1 MPAPAFRADG
11 LAFPRAALSDA
22 FGRAGRA
29 ASAPDLMERRMGI
42 TDYLSASD
50 VILDLGASNKRTAL
64 QLLAAEAAN
73 RLGRP
78 EEEVLE
84 ALQARERLGST
95 ALGRGVALPH
105 AQIGGNAPPVALFA
119 RLGRPVD
126 FEARDEEPVDLVILV
141 LWPEA
146 SPEGFLP
153 ALSDTCRSLRDE
165 QVRRKLRL
173 ARAPAEVLALLSGPA
188 SGPAT

>member
-1 MPAPAFRADG
+1 
-11 LAFPRAALSDA
+11 
-22 FGRAGRA
+22 
-29 ASAPDLMERRMGI
+29 MGI
-42 TDYLSASD
+42 TDHLSAAD
-50 VILDLGASNKRTAL
+50 VILDLGAPNKRTVL
-64 QLLAAEAAN
+64 QLLANEAAD

-78 EEEVLE
+78 EAGILE

-105 AQIGGNAPPVALFA
+105 ARLEGDSPPVVLFA
-119 RLGRPVD
+119 RLRRPVD

-153 ALSDTCRSLRDE
+153 TLAETCRSLRE
-165 QVRRKLRL
+165 PQVLQRLRSVG
-173 ARAPAEVLALLSGPA
+173 APEEVVALLAGPSPDVA
-188 SGPAT
+188 R